1 VLRGS
6 RSEDLEFDVVRRGSQ
21 VPHDSEP
28 GENGQYIIGKVDLPP
43 KPSLID
49 CRLVVMVVIVPAF
62 STTEHSQNETVL
74 ASIAGVIPNS
84 ADDVGQGIDKECAVI
99 EYGGRNEE
107 SPDEPWETPQHENQ

>member
-1 VLRGS
+1 
-6 RSEDLEFDVVRRGSQ
+6 
-21 VPHDSEP
+21 
-28 GENGQYIIGKVDLPP
+28 
-43 KPSLID
+43 
-49 CRLVVMVVIVPAF
+49 MVVIVPAF